1 MTESGASLP
10 FAIVS
15 DSSFPRFAGAPQDE
29 ETPGVDALAPTF
41 IACNARSGSTLL
53 RWLIDTHPQVACPG
67 EADIAML
74 INSYVYSATALAGP
88 APHDDRA
95 ALQRARAIADD
106 LGGAYVAHAAKTRWC
121 DKSLS
126 NVLHLDL
133 LASVWPEAR
142 FILLHRHCMDFVRS
156 SIEASP
162 WGLDGFGF
170 PQFAAASPTN
180 SVVALVAYWLDRTT
194 RMLTFEKQWPE
205 RCLRVRYEDLV
216 TKTDEVVDGIWEF
229 IGVPR
234 VAGAAS
240 AAFDQQHDRNG
251 RADHKV
257 WWTRSVRSDSIGNG
271 ARVPADLVVGALRRN
286 MNELLETLGYA
297 TVGDDWGS
305 GASTS
310 SYEPGGEHQTGA
322 NDAALVEL
330 RVVEGHDI
338 IGRGLID
345 LATAAWVQV
354 YGDDARAGHGPP
366 QTSRV
371 VVAERV
377 ALAEICADTQNVGAA
392 LRARAVRYY
401 GPPILGYEDELEI
414 FERLVGFLVA
424 AVGLQG
430 TPA

>member
-1 MTESGASLP
+1 M
-10 FAIVS
+10 S
-15 DSSFPRFAGAPQDE
+15 DSSFPRFAGAPDEE
-29 ETPGVDALAPTF
+29 ETPGADTFPPTF

-67 EADIAML
+67 EADVALL
-74 INSYVYSATALAGP
+74 INSYVYTATALAGS
-88 APHDDRA
+88 APHDDLS
-95 ALQRARAIADD
+95 ALRRARVIADD
-106 LGGAYVAHAAKTRWC
+106 LRGAYVAHAAKTRWC

-133 LASVWPEAR
+133 LASVWPDAR
-142 FILLHRHCMDFVRS
+142 FILLHRHCMDFVMS
-156 SIEASP
+156 GIEASP

-180 SVVALVAYWLDRTT
+180 AVVALVAYWLDRTT
-194 RMLTFEKQWPE
+194 RMLMFEKQWPE

-216 TKTDEVVDGIWEF
+216 TKTDEVVDGIWGF
-229 IGVPR
+229 IGVPQ
-234 VAGAAS
+234 VAGAAL
-240 AAFDQQHDRNG
+240 AAFEQQHDRNG

-257 WWTRSVRSDSIGNG
+257 WWTRSVHSDSIGNG
-271 ARVPADLVVGALRRN
+271 ARVPAGLVVGAVRRN
-286 MNELLETLGYA
+286 MNELLGTLDYA

-305 GASTS
+305 GASAS
-310 SYEPGGEHQTGA
+310 PDEPDREHPTGDD
-322 NDAALVEL
+322 DAALVEL
-330 RVVEGHDI
+330 RVVEGHNV

-345 LATAAWVQV
+345 LAAAAWVHV
-354 YGDDARAGHGPP
+354 YVDDPRARRLPP
-366 QTSRV
+366 QASRV

-377 ALAEICADTQNVGAA
+377 ALAEICAGTQNVGAA

-424 AVGLQG
+424 AVGLQRA
-430 TPA
+430 PA